1 MASHEPQHGL
11 VAPLRSAMKSS
22 RATSPSRSSISS
34 PTTVP
39 TPLSDGPGSAFSSK
53 MNSPTLLSQVPLP
66 PSPTPSSPRTAR
78 LPPSQQI
85 QVEKASQSLSGSAS
99 PAPSTFS
106 STAASF
112 AYNTPIASSL
122 APPHSSAA
130 SSNVSKGPY
139 TPKVSFD
146 TFENPQAS
154 MFSFTLQVKS
164 AGYKRTRTTRVYLC
178 AAGPDE
184 SGQEALD
191 WALES
196 LAQDGDE
203 VIVFR
208 GVDEDNMGNDHNI
221 LREDAR
227 ALFKRIQEKSAEVDP
242 DRKLSLI
249 LEYIPGKIADSID
262 RLIALYRPDS
272 LVVGTRGRKGLL
284 VTFAGIGSISKY
296 VLLQHFFPLIF
307 RFFAFSILR
316 LDLDDQGLNSKSPLP
331 RPSFMALL
339 TL

>member
-1 MASHEPQHGL
+1 
-11 VAPLRSAMKSS
+11 
-22 RATSPSRSSISS
+22 
-34 PTTVP
+34 
-39 TPLSDGPGSAFSSK
+39 

-66 PSPTPSSPRTAR
+66 PGPTPSSPRTAR

-99 PAPSTFS
+99 PARSTFS
-106 STAASF
+106 SAAPSF
-112 AYNTPIASSL
+112 AYATPITSSL
-122 APPHSSAA
+122 APPHSAAA
-130 SSNVSKGPY
+130 SSHVSKGPY
-139 TPKVSFD
+139 TPKVTFD

-164 AGYKRTRTTRVYLC
+164 VGYKRTRTTRVYLC

-208 GVDEDNMGNDHNI
+208 GADEDNMENDRNT

-227 ALFKRIQEKSAEVDP
+227 ALFKRIQKSAEVDP

-249 LEYIPGKIADSID
+249 LEYIPGKITDSID

-296 VLLQHFFPLIF
+296 VFPLLGLRF
-307 RFFAFSILR
+307 RPRFFASLVISVLRFFSFI
-316 LDLDDQGLNSKSPLP
+316 SKH
-331 RPSFMALL
+331 RI
-339 TL
+339 

>member
-106 STAASF
+106 STAPSF
-112 AYNTPIASSL
+112 GYTPIASSL

-130 SSNVSKGPY
+130 SSQVPKGPY

-164 AGYKRTRTTRVYLC
+164 PGYKRTRTTRVYLC

-208 GVDEDNMGNDHNI
+208 GVDEDNMENDHNI

-296 VLLQHFFPLIF
+296 CLQHSPVPVIVV
-307 RFFAFSILR
+307 RPERKLR
-316 LDLDDQGLNSKSPLP
+316 KEMEKRKADPKRGRHFES
-331 RPSFMALL
+331 
-339 TL
+339 